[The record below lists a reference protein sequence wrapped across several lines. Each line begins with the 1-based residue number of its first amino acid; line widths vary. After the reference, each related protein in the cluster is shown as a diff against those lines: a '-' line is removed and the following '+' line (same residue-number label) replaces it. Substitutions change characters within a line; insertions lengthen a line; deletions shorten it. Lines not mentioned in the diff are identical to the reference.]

1 MKNEILEHLKSD
13 KHNYHTYPKLS
24 NIFGT
29 CQNELDELVSE
40 GLIIERPGASNK
52 LYKVK

>member
-1 MKNEILEHLKSD
+1 MKNEILEYLKSD
-13 KHNYHTYPKLS
+13 KNNYHTYPKLS
-24 NIFGT
+24 NIFGV

-52 LYKVK
+52 LYKLK